1 MEKKNYYKFL
11 FFKENNWL
19 MVILLLLICLIPMVY
34 KEALSEEGFSQ
45 SRMISSVLYTLPLC
59 FLLASIKK
67 KWVFV
72 VVSSILMVVSFV
84 ETIMVVLYKNFLIA
98 GNIISA
104 LNTTADEGSG
114 FVMSSLHALP
124 WALPLFL
131 VFGLLVWKYKKP
143 QKFAPNLL
151 CAASFIVL
159 SIVFLT
165 FQLRVKWGG
174 NITTRFYVEQNVL
187 SRPPY
192 NFCFQS
198 YNAIEQQFQKGY
210 IKEAEKMKFGAKRSK
225 INEKESYVLAIGES
239 LRYDNLSIAGYGRKT
254 TPLLETLDN
263 LTLFSDYYSAA
274 NLTMYSV
281 PQIVT
286 RATADN
292 FVLNYQ
298 EKSIIQPFKE
308 CGFKTFVVCAG
319 NLLGEKTNKYLVKGC
334 DVLYSLEAGEDSRIA
349 EIVDSLSCLYPKTFF
364 IVQFKGNHGP
374 YNNFKKEQNVYRPNP
389 VFDNSSWTDHQA
401 VVNAYDNTVLFTD
414 YNVYHIIKAIDK
426 PGYQSAFLMVSDH
439 GADYDTGVSDHGGNC
454 NPRKAEYHVPL
465 IVWNSKMWGDKY
477 PQKKA
482 NLLLNKNKPVNS
494 DNIFYSVCD
503 MADITIDKKYS
514 KPEWSVFAKN
524 LKPHERKLLVPDGK
538 NYIIVK

>member
-1 MEKKNYYKFL
+1 MKEKYKYL
-11 FFKENNWL
+11 FFKGNNWL
-19 MVILLLLICLIPMVY
+19 TIALLLFVCLIPLMF
-34 KEALSEEGFSQ
+34 KEVLSEEGFSL
-45 SRMISSVLYTLPLC
+45 SRIISSVLYTLPVC
-59 FLLASIKK
+59 FLLACIKK
-67 KWVFV
+67 KRVFV
-72 VVSSILMVVSFV
+72 VLSSILMVVSFF

-143 QKFAPNLL
+143 QKLAPNLL

-159 SIVFLT
+159 SILFLAY
-165 FQLRVKWGG
+165 QLRVRWGG

-192 NFCFQS
+192 NFWFQS
-198 YNAIEQQFQKGY
+198 YNAIEQQWQKGY
-210 IKEAEKMKFGAKRSK
+210 IKEAENMKFGAKRPK

-239 LRYDNLSIAGYGRKT
+239 LRYDNLSLAGYGRKT

-298 EKSIIQPFKE
+298 EKSIMQPFKE
-308 CGFKTFVVCAG
+308 CGFKTFAISAG
-319 NLLGEKTNKYLVKGC
+319 NLIVYDVYQYLVKGC
-334 DVLYSLEAGEDSRIA
+334 DGIYNCNSEGDSLIS
-349 EIVDSLSCLYPKTFF
+349 EIVDSLSNIYPKTFF

-374 YNNFKKEQNVYRPNP
+374 YNNFKKEQNVFRPNP
-389 VFDNSSWTDHQA
+389 VFDNVSLTSHEGM
-401 VVNAYDNTVLFTD
+401 VNSYDNTVLFTD
-414 YNVYHIIKAIDK
+414 FNVYHIIRAIDK

-465 IVWNSKMWGDKY
+465 IVWNSKDWGDKY

-482 NLLLNKNKPVNS
+482 NLLSNKNKPVNS
-494 DNIFYSVCD
+494 DNVFYSVCD

-514 KPEWSVFAKN
+514 MPEWSVFAKD

>member
-1 MEKKNYYKFL
+1 MKEKFKYLFL
-11 FFKENNWL
+11 KGNNWL
-19 MVILLLLICLIPMVY
+19 TITLLLFVCLIPIVY
-34 KEALSEEGFSQ
+34 KEALSDEGFSL
-45 SRMISSVLYTLPLC
+45 SRIISSVLYTLPVC
-59 FLLASIKK
+59 FLVASIKK
-67 KWVFV
+67 KWLFV
-72 VVSSILMVVSFV
+72 VVSSFLMMVSFF

-104 LNTTADEGSG
+104 LNTTAAEGSG
-114 FVMSSLHALP
+114 FVMSSLHSLP
-124 WALPLFL
+124 WTLPVFL
-131 VFGLLVWKYKKP
+131 AFGLLVWKYKKP
-143 QKFAPNLL
+143 QKLAPNLL
-151 CAASFIVL
+151 CAASFMVL
-159 SIVFLT
+159 SILFLAY
-165 FQLRVKWGG
+165 QLRVRWGG

-192 NFCFQS
+192 NFWFQS
-198 YNAIEQQFQKGY
+198 YNAIEQQWLKGY
-210 IKEAEKMKFGAKRSK
+210 IKEAENMKFGAKRPK

-239 LRYDNLSIAGYGRKT
+239 LRYDNLSLAGYGRKT

-263 LTLFSDYYSAA
+263 LTLFSDYYSTA

-298 EKSIIQPFKE
+298 EKSIMQPFKE
-308 CGFKTFVVCAG
+308 CGFKTFAISAG
-319 NLLGEKTNKYLVKGC
+319 NLIVYDVYQYLVKGC
-334 DVLYSLEAGEDSRIA
+334 DGIYNCNSEGDSRIS
-349 EIVDSLSCLYPKTFF
+349 EIVDSLSNIYPKTFF

-374 YNNFKKEQNVYRPNP
+374 YNNFKKEQNVFRPNP
-389 VFDNSSWTDHQA
+389 VFDNVSLTNHEGM
-401 VVNAYDNTVLFTD
+401 VNSYDNTVLFTD
-414 YNVYHIIKAIDK
+414 FNVYHIIKAIDK

-439 GADYDTGVSDHGGNC
+439 GADYDKGVSDHGGNC

-465 IVWNSKMWGDKY
+465 IVWNSKVWGEKY

-482 NLLLNKNKPVNS
+482 NLLSNKNKPVNS
-494 DNIFYSVCD
+494 DNVFYSVCD